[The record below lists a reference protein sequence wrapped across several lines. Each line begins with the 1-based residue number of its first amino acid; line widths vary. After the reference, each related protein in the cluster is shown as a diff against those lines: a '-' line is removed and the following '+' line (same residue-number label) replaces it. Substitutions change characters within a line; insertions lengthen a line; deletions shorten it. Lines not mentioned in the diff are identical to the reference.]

1 MKALIVL
8 GIILIALSSCNMQN
22 YCSRHYPPI
31 ASKDSSSSITT
42 TYIPHDSAEKQK
54 ADSAWY
60 YALIECKKNS
70 LGQFVPVIKN
80 QSTTQGLRVKI
91 KATLDNDTVYIN
103 CKVDTFSVIAKW
115 NSEHTVILSKSH
127 KTDIQKVNYLTN
139 GQIFWMIWGKILT
152 VILIISA
159 IVLIII
165 KFSKSNWF
173 SVAITAIKAIVK
185 ITTKE

>member
-8 GIILIALSSCNMQN
+8 GIVLIALSSCNMQN

-42 TYIPHDSAEKQK
+42 TYIPHDSAEKQP
-54 ADSAWY
+54 ADSSLY
-60 YALIECKKNS
+60 YALIECEKNNA
-70 LGQFVPVIKN
+70 GQFVPVIKN
-80 QSTTQGLRVKI
+80 QSTTQGERIKTKVELRHDTIYMECKI
-91 KATLDNDTVYIN
+91 
-103 CKVDTFSVIAKW
+103 DTFSVIAKW
-115 NSEHTVILSKSH
+115 NAEHSVITTHSH
-127 KTDIQKVNYLTN
+127 NTDIQRVNYLTN